1 MMRPYHSR
9 QRQVVAFGD
18 LIRSILSVNVTTNVT
33 FWILSVVALEHYIVS
48 HVIFLSIEVWITRLV

>member
-18 LIRSILSVNVTTNVT
+18 LILSILAVNVTTNVT
-33 FWILSVVALEHYIVS
+33 FWILSVVALEHYF
-48 HVIFLSIEVWITRLV
+48 VIQIITTRDEVL